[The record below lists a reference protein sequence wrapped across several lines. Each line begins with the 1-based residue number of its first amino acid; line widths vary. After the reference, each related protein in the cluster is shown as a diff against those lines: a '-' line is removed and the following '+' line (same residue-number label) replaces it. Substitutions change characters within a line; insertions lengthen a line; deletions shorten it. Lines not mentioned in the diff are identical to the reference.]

1 MTTETA
7 LTRAYVCLTTKEA
20 RSLAA
25 ELLRIADRVEAK
37 ESVGIAEAYGYARD
51 HELTAETGAEDFR
64 VRLRISNDRPAR
76 S

>member
-7 LTRAYVCLTTKEA
+7 LTRAYVCLTTEQA

-25 ELLRIADRVEAK
+25 ELLKLADKVEAK
-37 ESVGIAEAYGYARD
+37 EAVGIAGAYGYARE
-51 HELTAETGAEDFR
+51 HELTAETGSEDFR